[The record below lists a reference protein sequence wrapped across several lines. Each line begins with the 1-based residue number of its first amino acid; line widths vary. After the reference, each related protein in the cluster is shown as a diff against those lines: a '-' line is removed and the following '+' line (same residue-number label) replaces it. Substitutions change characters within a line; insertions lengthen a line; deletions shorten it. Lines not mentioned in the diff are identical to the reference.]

1 MTELPP
7 QYAKLAG
14 NIINPADV
22 DWDNPDN
29 PPKTFIDMASGTPVE
44 VVKEIKRD
52 TE

>member
-1 MTELPP
+1 MIDLPA

-29 PPKTFIDMASGTPVE
+29 PPKTFIDMSSGVPVE
-44 VVKEIKRD
+44 TVKEIKRVY
-52 TE
+52 